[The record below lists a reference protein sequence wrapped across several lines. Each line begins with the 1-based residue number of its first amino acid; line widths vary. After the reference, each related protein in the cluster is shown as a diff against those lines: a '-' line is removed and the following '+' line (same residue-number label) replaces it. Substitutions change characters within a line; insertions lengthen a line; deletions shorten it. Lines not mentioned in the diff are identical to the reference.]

1 VREAP
6 PLYGPQQSAFA
17 RYLERREQRR
27 PDQRHRDLRRQL
39 LAGLEGRVL
48 ELGSGDG
55 RSFEHYATGVEH
67 VLAVEPD
74 AVAREAAK
82 ARALEA
88 AVPIDVAAGGA
99 ESVPADDG
107 SVDAAVVM
115 GVLCTVP
122 DPDAAL
128 RELRR
133 VLRPGG
139 ELRFWEHV
147 RSEHALFRALQRT
160 CDRLFWTR
168 SLGGCETTRDTL
180 RAIVDAGF
188 EPQRVEHGFHAS
200 SWLTI
205 TAAPYVLGVAT
216 PSATPR
222 GGDSRSGR

>member
-1 VREAP
+1 VPESP
-6 PLYGPQQSAFA
+6 PLYGPEQSRFA

-27 PDQRHRDLRRQL
+27 PDQQHRELRGRL

-48 ELGSGDG
+48 EVGSGSG
-55 RSFEHYATGVEH
+55 ISFEHYPASVEH

-74 AVAREAAK
+74 AIARDEAADR
-82 ARALEA
+82 ARSA
-88 AVPIDVAAGGA
+88 AVPIDVVEGDG
-99 ESVPADDG
+99 ESIPSADA
-107 SVDAAVVM
+107 SVDAVVVM

-122 DPDAAL
+122 DPAAAL

-147 RSEHALFRALQRT
+147 RSKHVLFRALQRT

-180 RAIVDAGF
+180 GAIVAAGF
-188 EPQRVEHGFHAS
+188 EPQRVEHGFHSS
-200 SWLTI
+200 SWLTV
-205 TAAPYVLGVAT
+205 TSAPYVLGVAT
-216 PSATPR
+216 SSATPR
-222 GGDSRSGR
+222 GAGSRSGR